1 MAHRT
6 VEINS
11 NLPFLFTSG
20 EKYLTG
26 ITTTAMH
33 ALVRYIEANVALF
46 LPDTHAVKLVKKVK
60 GVRMLKLIPALPSAS
75 MKKFY
80 EKLCTVMTLDLDE
93 ERMMY

>member
-1 MAHRT
+1 MNGWWNITSDDVKNRGIQSRRNIPLMAHRT

-26 ITTTAMH
+26 ITATAMH

-46 LPDTHAVKLVKKVK
+46 LPDTHAVKLVKKIL
-60 GVRMLKLIPALPSAS
+60 RE
-75 MKKFY
+75 Y
-80 EKLCTVMTLDLDE
+80 ECLN
-93 ERMMY
+93 